1 MLILIVEGLT
11 CICTINDILIQ
22 ISLLKKTHE
31 CLVAANIIFI
41 LNVKFFTS
49 SPSCIPV
56 SLLLSHHSQ
65 IKVLDGEDEYYKL
78 LSTVES
84 IPEEEYATTPPSH
97 PF

>member
-22 ISLLKKTHE
+22 ISL
-31 CLVAANIIFI
+31 VAANIIFI

-49 SPSCIPV
+49 SPPCIPV

-84 IPEEEYATTPPSH
+84 IPEEEYATAPPSH